1 MARKNKSDRVF
12 NINIWRYLV
21 NFWTLVIYVFI
32 VSDFFLRNSLVE
44 FLGPV
49 CAIYIALL
57 AVYTTQKEFERWHDE
72 NIGKHPGEIYVIVW
86 TALVIILIILEI
98 IYHESY
104 TLPSEAFST
113 YLVIMGIL
121 AITRRSKANYCRIK

>member
-21 NFWTLVIYVFI
+21 NFWTLAIYVFI
-32 VSDFFLRNSLVE
+32 VADFFLRNSLAE
-44 FLGPV
+44 FLGPI

-86 TALVIILIILEI
+86 TALIIVLIILEI

-121 AITRRSKANYCRIK
+121 AITRRSKANYCPIK